1 MKIINN
7 EIRAEKAAIQSRWR
21 RTDGSDESPE
31 ELKAERDRKN
41 REISLAKYALIQW
54 TTTSTV

>member
-1 MKIINN
+1 MKIIND

-21 RTDGSDESPE
+21 RTDRSDESPE

-54 TTTSTV
+54 TTT